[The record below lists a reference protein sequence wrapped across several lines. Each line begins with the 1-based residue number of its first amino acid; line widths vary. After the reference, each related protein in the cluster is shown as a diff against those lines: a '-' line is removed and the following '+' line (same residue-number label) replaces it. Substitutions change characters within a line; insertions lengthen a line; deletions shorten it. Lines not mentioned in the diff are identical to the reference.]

1 MCHAVQLSLK
11 GFLLYNNSMSLS
23 QKNKKGPIFLN
34 VSLDEFERRLESLNC
49 IFSKLKG
56 IIRCLNHAE
65 KQVENAN
72 QNNTS
77 PGKSGDGMFAR
88 LRRQSWSTVDA
99 NNVDIVTSAFNLVAK
114 HNVLDYRE
122 GVLNAL
128 NALGLVDVSAD
139 EVAFAIDAALQGQL
153 LTYNLEKIL
162 SFCI

>member
-1 MCHAVQLSLK
+1 
-11 GFLLYNNSMSLS
+11 
-23 QKNKKGPIFLN
+23 
-34 VSLDEFERRLESLNC
+34 
-49 IFSKLKG
+49 
-56 IIRCLNHAE
+56 
-65 KQVENAN
+65 
-72 QNNTS
+72 
-77 PGKSGDGMFAR
+77 MFAR